1 MLRPSGKLG
10 VIRTK
15 DTRSKIIFKLINDKH
30 KNICGGI
37 QWNDVSVP
45 A

>member
-1 MLRPSGKLG
+1 VSPGGKSAEL
-10 VIRTK
+10 
-15 DTRSKIIFKLINDKH
+15 DPNPNFKLIIDKH
-30 KNICGGI
+30 KNICSGI